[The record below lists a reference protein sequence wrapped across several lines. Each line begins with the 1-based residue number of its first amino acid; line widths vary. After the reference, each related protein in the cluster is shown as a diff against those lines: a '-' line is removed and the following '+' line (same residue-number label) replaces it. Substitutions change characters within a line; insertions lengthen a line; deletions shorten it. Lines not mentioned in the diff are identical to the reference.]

1 MKRLVPWFGPL
12 IVLILEVPFI
22 WTSPH
27 VGEWFAFWY
36 AGHVIARGASV
47 YDPTAWVSAARD
59 YGPVAHGIAIN
70 TSAGVGLTVLEH
82 DSRWIW
88 PPMVGILLA
97 PFGALPVEVGVP
109 LLHLTTIGVAIASTI
124 ALTRVLV
131 PSPLRPLALTLLF
144 ASPSLVQPMR
154 AATMTI
160 LVLPGFALLFAAL
173 RVATARRLALA
184 ALLVAVRPQLF
195 VLTLPPVAA
204 VFVRHGALRL
214 LATAALLWS
223 AAQAIAF
230 ALSPVPLDPRLL
242 DAARAFTLQDNSST
256 WRLAY
261 ELLPD
266 AVLPAAAVL
275 IAFAAALAIVAV
287 RRAAP
292 DRRDDVLVAAAL
304 AVAIAVVPYAHTYDH
319 VALFP
324 IWLLAIRAGF
334 EVTGSHRVA
343 IGVGVVAIALGYAWS
358 AYLVGAAGFRAAI
371 GVTPYLGLALLAMTS
386 RTSHPPSHS

>member
-1 MKRLVPWFGPL
+1 MKRFVPWFGPL
-12 IVLILEVPFI
+12 VVLILELPLI
-22 WTSPH
+22 WTTPH
-27 VGEWFAFWY
+27 VGEWFVFWY
-36 AGHVIARGASV
+36 AGHLVASGTSV
-47 YDPTAWVSAARD
+47 YDPAAWVSATRD
-59 YGPVAHGIAIN
+59 YGAVAHGIAIN
-70 TSAGVGLTVLEH
+70 TSAGVDISVLEH

-88 PPMVGILLA
+88 PPMVGLVLA
-97 PFGALPVEVGVP
+97 PFGALPLEVGVP
-109 LLHLTTIGVAIASTI
+109 LLHLVTIGLAIASAI
-124 ALTRVLV
+124 ALARVLM
-131 PSPLRPLALTLLF
+131 PAALRPLAVTLLV

-160 LVLPGFALLFAAL
+160 LVLPGLALLFAAV
-173 RVATARRLALA
+173 RAPTVRRLSLA
-184 ALLVAVRPQLF
+184 ALFVAVRPQLF
-195 VLTLPPVAA
+195 LLTLPPLAA
-204 VFVRHGALRL
+204 VFARKGTLRM

-256 WRLAY
+256 WRLVY
-261 ELLPD
+261 ELVPD

-275 IAFAAALAIVAV
+275 IALAAALATIAV
-287 RRAAP
+287 RRAPP

-304 AVAIAVVPYAHTYDH
+304 AVATAVVPYAHTYDH

-324 IWLLAIRAGF
+324 VWLLAIRAGS

-371 GVTPYLGLALLAMTS
+371 GVTPYLGLALLALTS